1 MRLRKNCGFT
11 LVELL
16 VVISIIGLLVG
27 LLLPAVQAAREAAR
41 RMQCS
46 NNLKQ
51 LGLALHN
58 YESSNR
64 CFPGGYY
71 ESTRPNDYQ
80 PMAVGLLPYLEQQF
94 LSNGYDSRIAP
105 FEERGPIGIENVSV
119 INTGISGFVCPSV
132 PGSHDERRYR
142 NIIKKILP
150 PGSTST
156 SLSSNLLFHP
166 PDPVVVFLTLNA
178 APSDYIVTT
187 GVGLNYAS
195 LAFGTA
201 ASDSM
206 DLMGVL
212 RPSKATGRMRNT
224 TAGVTDGLS
233 NTFLLGER
241 TGGKKI
247 YVGRREIQPVIP
259 GSPEPVYPLR
269 MSNGGG
275 WGNFLNGDHILE
287 GGQPTSVA
295 YPPVAGPQGINC
307 NNLRNSSFHSFH
319 PGGCHFLY
327 GDGAVRFLA
336 ESTEPQVLAAQI
348 SSRNAEVFSRE

>member
-1 MRLRKNCGFT
+1 VRLRKNGGFT

-16 VVISIIGLLVG
+16 VVISIIGVLVG

-41 RMQCS
+41 RLSCS

-51 LGLALHN
+51 LGLALLN
-58 YESSNR
+58 YESAYR
-64 CFPGGYY
+64 CFPNGYY

-80 PMAVGLLPYLEQQF
+80 PMAVGLLPFLELQT

-105 FEERGPIGIENVSV
+105 FEERGPIGIKNVAV
-119 INTGISGFVCPSV
+119 IYTGVSSFVCPSV
-132 PGSHDERRYR
+132 PGSVDERKYR
-142 NIIKKILP
+142 NIIKRILP

-156 SLSSNLLFHP
+156 SSVSNLHFHP
-166 PDPVVVFLTLNA
+166 PEPVLDILTLNA

-187 GVGLNYAS
+187 GVGRNYAS
-195 LAFGTA
+195 LAFGSA
-201 ASDSM
+201 GSGSM

-212 RPSKATGRMRNT
+212 RPSKTAGRSRNT

-241 TGGKKI
+241 TGGQKV
-247 YVGRREIQPVIP
+247 YVGRREI
-259 GSPEPVYPLR
+259 EPVYPSNPEPIYPLR
-269 MSNGGG
+269 LSNGGG
-275 WGNFLNGDHILE
+275 WGDFLNGDHILE
-287 GGQPTSVA
+287 GGQPSSVT
-295 YPPVAGPQGINC
+295 YPPIAGSQGINC

-336 ESTEPQVLAAQI
+336 ENTEAQVLAAQI